1 MSEDIFL
8 TIVAF
13 PLMFA
18 FMGWLIWAVLEWLR
32 IRHKSQLQNKILEKF
47 TTVQEFNDFIQSKEG
62 NKFLKFVSYNGLAP
76 RQKILSSLSRGIIIS
91 FIGVSLILIGRFCAA
106 GRIFSDSICDAVFR
120 VPARLEYLGAA
131 CGSGFCF
138 GPGFGHHRV
147 SNSQSRSCRPNKD
160 FEGRMSFRWSL

>member
-18 FMGWLIWAVLEWLR
+18 FMGWLIWAVLEWFR

-91 FIGVSLILIGRFCAA
+91 FIGVSLILIGQ
-106 GRIFSDSICDAVFR
+106 IFTDEMKYFLAFGIIIIA
-120 VPARLEYLGAA
+120 LGL
-131 CGSGFCF
+131 GFLVSTFISYTLSKKWGIIGKDNSG
-138 GPGFGHHRV
+138 
-147 SNSQSRSCRPNKD
+147 
-160 FEGRMSFRWSL
+160 

>member
-1 MSEDIFL
+1 MEVKMSEDIFL

-18 FMGWLIWAVLEWLR
+18 FMAWLIWVILEWFR
-32 IRHKSQLQNKILEKF
+32 IRHRSQLQNKILEKF

-91 FIGVSLILIGRFCAA
+91 FIGVSLILIGQ
-106 GRIFSDSICDAVFR
+106 IFTEEMKYFLAFGIIIIA
-120 VPARLEYLGAA
+120 LGL
-131 CGSGFCF
+131 GFL
-138 GPGFGHHRV
+138 V
-147 SNSQSRSCRPNKD
+147 STFISYTLSKKWGIIGKDNSS
-160 FEGRMSFRWSL
+160 